1 MTTLILGLS
10 CESHSISRKISH
22 PSTHS
27 LFLLAWLVENY
38 RLFLLLNTWQF
49 EKKMKA
55 PKGSV
60 SILCV
65 CLYLCVCVHKCVRVH
80 KVHLTVFAG
89 CSLDASCGQ
98 HSWSAVYSF
107 YLKSDLRCDCLVK
120 IQLKAILER
129 TNTAIVAYR
138 TPAFCNQLENQRCV
152 QLVTNN

>member
-10 CESHSISRKISH
+10 CESHSISHKISH

-38 RLFLLLNTWQF
+38 RLFLLLTTWQF

-65 CLYLCVCVHKCVRVH
+65 CLYLCVCVHKRVRVH
-80 KVHLTVFAG
+80 KVHLTVFTG

-98 HSWSAVYSF
+98 HLWSAVYSF
-107 YLKSDLRCDCLVK
+107 YLKSDLRCDCPVKDLVK
-120 IQLKAILER
+120 GNSGK
-129 TNTAIVAYR
+129 NKYR
-138 TPAFCNQLENQRCV
+138 KSCLQDPNVLQSAREPEMC
-152 QLVTNN
+152 LVSH